1 MNEASDDILL
11 HLQDLGRVEDVCI
24 EIGEVVTLPAYSSDY
39 TLGEIQSDFPHLTLD
54 TVSRGRSSRTACQTH
69 LVA

>member
-24 EIGEVVTLPAYSSDY
+24 EIGEVATLPTYSSDC
-39 TLGEIQSDFPHLTLD
+39 TLGEKQPDFPHLALD
-54 TVSRGRSSRTACQTH
+54 TISCGRSGRTVNPTH
-69 LVA
+69 LLA